1 MWMKKIISPIGTN
14 ACHWKIVFI
23 KIREIPVIRNFA
35 GFIFL
40 LIALISQNITVLPP
54 DNPHIT
60 SRFTPRLPP
69 DYPSSMLDLPYILKS
84 RFDCAFFF
92 FDSHINL
99 NHLLIL
105 NFLSNL
111 YTSEKKF
118 VCGYFQLL
126 FVCELSEMASSK
138 KLQKNFFWSG
148 FFFIKNWNFWDFLI
162 LGQIKWNLCR
172 SYK

>member
-1 MWMKKIISPIGTN
+1 M
-14 ACHWKIVFI
+14 
-23 KIREIPVIRNFA
+23 IRNFA

-111 YTSEKKF
+111 YTSEKSLSVAIF
-118 VCGYFQLL
+118 SYCL
-126 FVCELSEMASSK
+126 FVSFQK
-138 KLQKNFFWSG
+138 WPLQKSFKKTFSDPD
-148 FFFIKNWNFWDFLI
+148 FFFIKN
-162 LGQIKWNLCR
+162 
-172 SYK
+172 

>member
-1 MWMKKIISPIGTN
+1 M
-14 ACHWKIVFI
+14 
-23 KIREIPVIRNFA
+23 IRNFA

-111 YTSEKKF
+111 YTSEKSLSVAIF
-118 VCGYFQLL
+118 SYCL
-126 FVCELSEMASSK
+126 FVSEMASSK
-138 KLQKNFFWSG
+138 KLQKTFKYSDPD
-148 FFFIKNWNFWDFLI
+148 FFFIKN
-162 LGQIKWNLCR
+162 
-172 SYK
+172 